1 MTILTNVLVRARR
14 CTLETGSTCPVA
26 SSNPGTIPNDAPNA
40 GPSDAPNAAPGGA
53 PGGVPADAPGAAPGV
68 PWPCRQSPAG
78 RGPAWV

>member
-1 MTILTNVLVRARR
+1 MTIRTNVLVRARR

-40 GPSDAPNAAPGGA
+40 VPSDAPGI
-53 PGGVPADAPGAAPGV
+53 VPADAPGDVSGV
-68 PWPCRQSPAG
+68 HWPCRHSPAG